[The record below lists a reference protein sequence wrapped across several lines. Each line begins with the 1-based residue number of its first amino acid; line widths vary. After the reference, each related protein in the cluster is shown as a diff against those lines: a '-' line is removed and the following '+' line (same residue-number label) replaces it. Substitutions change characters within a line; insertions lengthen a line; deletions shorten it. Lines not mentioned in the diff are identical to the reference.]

1 MIAEAWS
8 SATDERLRAA
18 GIDTEDARRVIC
30 TALRE
35 DLRYGADATT
45 DATVPADAVTE
56 AVVAS
61 RQPGVLAGLP
71 VALAVL
77 DLVTAGRFEVTELRT
92 DGDRTGPGDVVLRL
106 TAPTRELLLAE
117 RTMLNLL
124 CHLSGIATLTARWND
139 TLAGT
144 GCTVRDSRKTLPG
157 LRLLEKYAVR
167 CGGGENH
174 RFGLGDAVLVKDN
187 HIVAAGSA
195 GAALRAARAH
205 AAGLPCEIE
214 VTTLAELDEVLA
226 LGADEV
232 MLDNFSVEECAEAV
246 RRRDAAAARTRL
258 EASGGLTLDV
268 AAAYARTGVDLL
280 AVGALTHSAPALDL
294 GLDFAPTQK
303 EERGSNEPT

>member
-8 SATDERLRAA
+8 PATDERLRAA
-18 GIDTEDARRVIC
+18 GIDAEDARRVVV
-30 TALRE
+30 TALEE
-35 DLRYGADATT
+35 DLRYGADVTS

-77 DLVTAGRFEVTELRT
+77 DLVTGGRFEVAECRA
-92 DGDRTGPGDVVLRL
+92 DGDRLGPGDVALRV
-106 TAPTRELLLAE
+106 TAATRELLVAE

-124 CHLSGIATLTARWND
+124 CHLSGVATLTARWND
-139 TLAGT
+139 ALAGT
-144 GCTVRDSRKTLPG
+144 HCKVRDSRKTLPG

-167 CGGGENH
+167 RGGGQNH
-174 RFGLGDAVLVKDN
+174 RLGLGDAILIKDN
-187 HIVAAGSA
+187 HIVAGGSA
-195 GAALRAARAH
+195 GAALQAARAH
-205 AAGLPCEIE
+205 TPGLPCEVE

-232 MLDNFSVEECAEAV
+232 MLDNFTVEQCVEAV
-246 RRRDAAAARTRL
+246 RRRDAARTRTRL

-294 GLDFAPTQK
+294 GLDFAPRTEGDVRQ
-303 EERGSNEPT
+303 R